1 MKQPWGYKV
10 NHKRIYRLMYEE
22 KLLNKRKRF
31 KPVTTQSNHDFPK
44 YSNLANIKR
53 FIEEVYNKKQL
64 HSGIGYVPP
73 EEFEM
78 MKKLA

>member
-1 MKQPWGYKV
+1 MKEYGSFEDA
-10 NHKRIYRLMYEE
+10 R
-22 KLLNKRKRF
+22 
-31 KPVTTQSNHDFPK
+31 
-44 YSNLANIKR
+44 ANIKR
-53 FIEEVYNKKQL
+53 VIEEVYNKKQL

>member
-1 MKQPWGYKV
+1 MGYKLRSYLYNEV
-10 NHKRIYRLMYEE
+10 HMKEYESFE
-22 KLLNKRKRF
+22 DAYL
-31 KPVTTQSNHDFPK
+31 
-44 YSNLANIKR
+44 NIKK

-78 MKKLA
+78 TKKLAKD